1 MDDEALLDVLDDLS
15 IEVVVMTA
23 LALGQGGLERDLTL
37 PQWRALVLIDA
48 GEGVRASDLAPRL
61 GMSRPSMSRLV
72 RRLEHKALVSATPDP
87 SDGRAVILSSTPAG
101 RQALRDTRIRRRR
114 MVGDAL
120 SRTRQAIP
128 DTLDAGL
135 RAIVV
140 ALGEAP
146 EGSRAT

>member
-23 LALGQGGLERDLTL
+23 LALGQGGQERDLTL

-72 RRLEHKALVSATPDP
+72 RRLERKALVSAAPDP
-87 SDGRAVILSSTPAG
+87 SDGRAVILSSTPTG
-101 RQALRDTRIRRRR
+101 RRALRDTRVRRRR
-114 MVGDAL
+114 MVADAL
-120 SRTRQAIP
+120 GRTGQAIP